1 MNKYG
6 QSEIIISAE
15 NRQFRICVKN
25 WGKDAAFGTTGPP
38 AKWEPSSIQ
47 ISWQLVLQGEESNMH
62 KSFSNKSKQDFDE
75 TVEKFQKH
83 LSSSGTDL
91 ARVMLDVGKMSEAQ
105 KIFVESSQTKIA
117 KLEEEFSRNDVML
130 KEEMERSEREFAE
143 MNENLSERRREIG
156 ALQRKLESRAKL
168 IIEEFNQSMDEVFYL
183 DVQ

>member
-1 MNKYG
+1 
-6 QSEIIISAE
+6 
-15 NRQFRICVKN
+15 
-25 WGKDAAFGTTGPP
+25 
-38 AKWEPSSIQ
+38 
-47 ISWQLVLQGEESNMH
+47 MH

-105 KIFVESSQTKIA
+105 KILVESSQAKIA

-130 KEEMERSEREFAE
+130 KEEKERSEREFAE

-168 IIEEFNQSMDEVFYL
+168 IIEEFNQSMDEVFL
-183 DVQ
+183 DLALVQQQSSNVYFQIKTDIDLLKTRTTNDQNQV

>member
-1 MNKYG
+1 
-6 QSEIIISAE
+6 
-15 NRQFRICVKN
+15 
-25 WGKDAAFGTTGPP
+25 
-38 AKWEPSSIQ
+38 
-47 ISWQLVLQGEESNMH
+47 MH

-130 KEEMERSEREFAE
+130 KEEKERNEREFAE

-168 IIEEFNQSMDEVFYL
+168 IIEEFNQSMDEVFHL
-183 DVQ
+183 DVQTIVTSNVCFQIKTDIDLLKTRATNDQNQVKESKRIQT

>member
-1 MNKYG
+1 
-6 QSEIIISAE
+6 
-15 NRQFRICVKN
+15 
-25 WGKDAAFGTTGPP
+25 
-38 AKWEPSSIQ
+38 
-47 ISWQLVLQGEESNMH
+47 MH

-91 ARVMLDVGKMSEAQ
+91 ARVMLDVGKMSETQ
-105 KIFVESSQTKIA
+105 KIFVESSQAKIA

-130 KEEMERSEREFAE
+130 KEEKARSEREFAE

-168 IIEEFNQSMDEVFYL
+168 IIEEFNQSMDEVLHRRCPIVNSKVSFQIKTDIDL
-183 DVQ
+183 LKTRTTNDQNQVEKHLNMNKIIFHLFSTF

>member
-1 MNKYG
+1 
-6 QSEIIISAE
+6 
-15 NRQFRICVKN
+15 
-25 WGKDAAFGTTGPP
+25 
-38 AKWEPSSIQ
+38 
-47 ISWQLVLQGEESNMH
+47 MH

-91 ARVMLDVGKMSEAQ
+91 ARVMLEVGKMSETQ
-105 KIFVESSQTKIA
+105 KTFVESSQAKIA

-130 KEEMERSEREFAE
+130 KEEKERSEREFAE

-168 IIEEFNQSMDEVFYL
+168 IIEEFNQSMDEVFL
-183 DVQ
+183 DLALVQQQSSNVYFQIKTDIDLLKTRTTNDQNQVKKHKIEIK